1 MSFWHFLPLAL
12 VLTLGTFAIFAQEVG
27 PQQSDTTANSGD
39 IKPLNGVGP
48 RYTRSGELIRPEGWR
63 KWVYVGT
70 PLTPHDMNGGKAS
83 FPEFHNVY
91 VDPESFATFERTG
104 EFPNGTQLV
113 KELVLVG
120 SKEAVSGNGYF
131 MGDFAGLEV
140 AIKDTV
146 RFNDEP
152 GGWAYFSFGHV
163 AAAEYT
169 PTAKAFAADACN
181 SCHQA
186 SADTD
191 YVFTQYYPV
200 LRSAI
205 PAEAL
210 KTAEQTRKTKKTMD
224 SQALSAAMGAMGE
237 ASEGARVDDYAQ
249 KLFTWLQRGAYKDY
263 KAESAVHPSSS
274 GPAVHGDVRTF
285 MNAKLDESLQAGN
298 AEHPVGS
305 VAVKE
310 LHKDGKLYGWAAAI
324 KARQD
329 DGKGNGWYWYENLS
343 ISSNEKPVA
352 AGVGHQLCVGCHS
365 SGKDFVRT
373 ATIR

>member
-1 MSFWHFLPLAL
+1 MKSWQLPVAL
-12 VLTLGTFAIFAQEVG
+12 VLTLGTFAIFAQEDAA
-27 PQQSDTTANSGD
+27 QQSATPANSGD

-48 RYTRSGELIRPEGWR
+48 RYTKSGELIRPEGWR

-91 VDPESFATFERTG
+91 IDPESFATFERTG
-104 EFPNGTQLV
+104 DFPNGTQLV

-146 RFNDEP
+146 RFKDEP

-163 AAAEYT
+163 PASEYT
-169 PTAKAFAADACN
+169 ATAKAFPAEACN

-200 LRSAI
+200 LRGADASGSLEER
-205 PAEAL
+205 EANP
-210 KTAEQTRKTKKTMD
+210 R
-224 SQALSAAMGAMGE
+224 GE
-237 ASEGARVDDYAQ
+237 EDHGQQGTQCSHGCDGRSE
-249 KLFTWLQRGAYKDY
+249 
-263 KAESAVHPSSS
+263 
-274 GPAVHGDVRTF
+274 
-285 MNAKLDESLQAGN
+285 
-298 AEHPVGS
+298 
-305 VAVKE
+305 
-310 LHKDGKLYGWAAAI
+310 
-324 KARQD
+324 
-329 DGKGNGWYWYENLS
+329 
-343 ISSNEKPVA
+343 
-352 AGVGHQLCVGCHS
+352 
-365 SGKDFVRT
+365 
-373 ATIR
+373 